1 MRSNLLS
8 RLKPEFKK
16 GLEDNKVRYPS
27 MTNDIEFLLTQIFYY
42 DDLTVRQ
49 VLNIFVFSD
58 MEFDYCGSLTNYQV
72 ITKQYEAAGYEMPK
86 IVFWTLNARAGN
98 NPVRVGD
105 NGTALV
111 SGFSPSIMKSLF
123 AGDLNPEAV
132 MLSTVMKPRYDL
144 DVAA

>member
-27 MTNDIEFLLTQIFYY
+27 MTNDIEFLLTQLFYY

-58 MEFDYCGSLTNYQV
+58 MEYLDRDSFNWRYGED
-72 ITKQYEAAGYEMPK
+72 
-86 IVFWTLNARAGN
+86 VFELEN
-98 NPVRVGD
+98 N
-105 NGTALV
+105 
-111 SGFSPSIMKSLF
+111 
-123 AGDLNPEAV
+123 
-132 MLSTVMKPRYDL
+132 
-144 DVAA
+144 VA

>member
-16 GLEDNKVRYPS
+16 GLEDNKLRYPS

-58 MEFDYCGSLTNYQV
+58 MEYLDRDSFNWRYGED
-72 ITKQYEAAGYEMPK
+72 
-86 IVFWTLNARAGN
+86 VFEIEN
-98 NPVRVGD
+98 N
-105 NGTALV
+105 
-111 SGFSPSIMKSLF
+111 
-123 AGDLNPEAV
+123 
-132 MLSTVMKPRYDL
+132 
-144 DVAA
+144 VA

>member
-58 MEFDYCGSLTNYQV
+58 MEYLDRDSFNWRYGED
-72 ITKQYEAAGYEMPK
+72 
-86 IVFWTLNARAGN
+86 VFELEN
-98 NPVRVGD
+98 N
-105 NGTALV
+105 
-111 SGFSPSIMKSLF
+111 
-123 AGDLNPEAV
+123 
-132 MLSTVMKPRYDL
+132 
-144 DVAA
+144 VA

>member
-16 GLEDNKVRYPS
+16 GLEDNKLRYPS

-58 MEFDYCGSLTNYQV
+58 MEYLDRKNFDWRYG
-72 ITKQYEAAGYEMPK
+72 ED
-86 IVFWTLNARAGN
+86 VFELEN
-98 NPVRVGD
+98 N
-105 NGTALV
+105 
-111 SGFSPSIMKSLF
+111 
-123 AGDLNPEAV
+123 
-132 MLSTVMKPRYDL
+132 
-144 DVAA
+144 VA

>member
-16 GLEDNKVRYPS
+16 GLEDNKVRYPD

-58 MEFDYCGSLTNYQV
+58 MEYLDRKSFDWRYG
-72 ITKQYEAAGYEMPK
+72 ED
-86 IVFWTLNARAGN
+86 VFEIEN
-98 NPVRVGD
+98 N
-105 NGTALV
+105 
-111 SGFSPSIMKSLF
+111 
-123 AGDLNPEAV
+123 
-132 MLSTVMKPRYDL
+132 
-144 DVAA
+144 VA

>member
-16 GLEDNKVRYPS
+16 GLEDNKIRYPS

-58 MEFDYCGSLTNYQV
+58 MEYLDRDSFNWRYGED
-72 ITKQYEAAGYEMPK
+72 
-86 IVFWTLNARAGN
+86 VFEIEN
-98 NPVRVGD
+98 NI
-105 NGTALV
+105 A
-111 SGFSPSIMKSLF
+111 
-123 AGDLNPEAV
+123 
-132 MLSTVMKPRYDL
+132 
-144 DVAA
+144 

>member
-16 GLEDNKVRYPS
+16 GLEDNKLRYPS

-58 MEFDYCGSLTNYQV
+58 MQYLDRKSFDWRYGEDIFEV
-72 ITKQYEAAGYEMPK
+72 E
-86 IVFWTLNARAGN
+86 N
-98 NPVRVGD
+98 N
-105 NGTALV
+105 
-111 SGFSPSIMKSLF
+111 
-123 AGDLNPEAV
+123 
-132 MLSTVMKPRYDL
+132 
-144 DVAA
+144 VA

>member
-27 MTNDIEFLLTQIFYY
+27 MTKDIEFLLTQLFYY

-58 MEFDYCGSLTNYQV
+58 MEYLDRKSFDWRYG
-72 ITKQYEAAGYEMPK
+72 ED
-86 IVFWTLNARAGN
+86 VFEVEN
-98 NPVRVGD
+98 N
-105 NGTALV
+105 
-111 SGFSPSIMKSLF
+111 
-123 AGDLNPEAV
+123 
-132 MLSTVMKPRYDL
+132 
-144 DVAA
+144 VA